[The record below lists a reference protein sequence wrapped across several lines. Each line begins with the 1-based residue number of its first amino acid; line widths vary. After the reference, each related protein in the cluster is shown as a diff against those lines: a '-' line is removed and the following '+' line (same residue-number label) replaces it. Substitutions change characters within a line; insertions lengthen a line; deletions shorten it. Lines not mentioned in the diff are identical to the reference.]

1 MFQLLNAV
9 RGDSSSGPKSVS
21 SIASDEFD
29 SCEHADKD
37 EDEFEDGER
46 GDGEGEEGEEREN
59 VAEKAEDEEECD
71 CSQKVHH
78 LCLGNNELVI

>member
-9 RGDSSSGPKSVS
+9 RGDSSSGPKSAS
-21 SIASDEFD
+21 SVASDEFD

-37 EDEFEDGER
+37 EDEFEDGEKV
-46 GDGEGEEGEEREN
+46 DGEAEGEEREN
-59 VAEKAEDEEECD
+59 VGEKGEDEEECD